1 MFDNLKNKVKSVFG
15 KKERE
20 EVKNVNSAVEEI
32 PLNELGEIK
41 EDEIPV
47 ATPIEEATA
56 SEKVKEAVGEAIDN
70 AKAGA
75 DKVVNSKAMNDA
87 GNAVEIAASTVGEA
101 AENVG
106 QKVVEGGKKIADS
119 KAMNTAGGAVEKAVY
134 AVGDAA
140 EKVGGKIADA
150 GKKVIHSEAV
160 TKLWGDIK
168 KTGASVGNFAQKQF
182 DEIKKNFNEKGEEE
196 NTETAEEVRLAE
208 EVKTAGP
215 LNGEETK

>member
-1 MFDNLKNKVKSVFG
+1 MFGGLKNKVKGVFG

-20 EVKNVNSAVEEI
+20 EVKNVNSAVEEV
-32 PLNELGEIK
+32 PLNELGEVK

-56 SEKVKEAVGEAIDN
+56 SEKVKEAIDN

-106 QKVVEGGKKIADS
+106 KKVVEGGKKIADS

-150 GKKVIHSEAV
+150 GKKVIRSEAV
-160 TKLWGDIK
+160 TKLWGGIK

-182 DEIKKNFNEKGEEE
+182 NEIKKNFNEKGEEE
-196 NTETAEEVRLAE
+196 NAETAE
-208 EVKTAGP
+208 EVKTAEP
-215 LNGEETK
+215 LNGEGTK